1 MIVPNT
7 CSESAANDATE
18 PLRSVIT
25 CSGNPTRR
33 VAPVNDA
40 SALRILSASA
50 SWQSWFMSIVCRY
63 RPAAKAMPRF
73 WFSGLP
79 SPTMGKP
86 GRRTRC
92 VWRTAPDA
100 SATSRVANQMSTDVE
115 PSASSDASP
124 RVSTKED
131 ASFETVSRRAVMTL
145 RCGFSRSSCSRCSS
159 FSSFPSVP
167 YTCAHTTWLYLTAT
181 SGSMSASGT
190 PSSRASTRVASAY
203 EAMPRTVRSMV
214 CDRPLAHSVISRSR
228 RLFSASSAPFD
239 ASSLSPAAATS
250 SCRFCSSA
258 S

>member
-25 CSGNPTRR
+25 CSGKPTSR

-63 RPAAKAMPRF
+63 SPVAKGMPRF

-92 VWRTAPDA
+92 VWRTAPEA
-100 SATSRVANQMSTDVE
+100 SATRRVTNHASVADVT
-115 PSASSDASP
+115 SSVASSATD
-124 RVSTKED
+124 
-131 ASFETVSRRAVMTL
+131 SRCAVTTQ
-145 RCGFSRSSCSRCSS
+145 RCGFSRRSCSSCSS
-159 FSSFPSVP
+159 FSSLPSVP
-167 YTCAHTTWLYLTAT
+167 YTCAHTTWLYLAMTR
-181 SGSMSASGT
+181 GSMSASGT

-203 EAMPRTVRSMV
+203 DAMPRAVRSMV
-214 CDRPLAHSVISRSR
+214 CERPLAHSQISRSR
-228 RLFSASSAPFD
+228 RLFSASDDVFETSF
-239 ASSLSPAAATS
+239 SSSFKPAATS
-250 SCRFCSSA
+250 SCRLCSIDS
-258 S
+258 

>member
-25 CSGNPTRR
+25 CSGKPTRR
-33 VAPVNDA
+33 VAPVNAA

-63 RPAAKAMPRF
+63 KPVAKAMPRF

-79 SPTMGKP
+79 SPTIGKP

-100 SATSRVANQMSTDVE
+100 SATRRVANQTV
-115 PSASSDASP
+115 SDASSNP
-124 RVSTKED
+124 AE
-131 ASFETVSRRAVMTL
+131 ASFNVKISRRAVTTL

-159 FSSFPSVP
+159 FSSLPSVP

-203 EAMPRTVRSMV
+203 DAMPRAVRSMV
-214 CDRPLAHSVISRSR
+214 CERPLAHSEISRSS
-228 RLFSASSAPFD
+228 LFFSASSAAFAPSPSRAD
-239 ASSLSPAAATS
+239 PAAATS
-250 SCRFCSSA
+250 SCRVCSSA